1 MYTILHLE
9 TGILYKKIIQ
19 EICSEIGAKYL
30 DASCAD
36 DAHNILKEEKVNLI
50 LTAME
55 LEGGSSYDFIKYLNE
70 SEFRTIPVVVITGN
84 DSLEDR
90 TRMYDLGITDYIL
103 KTSGADI
110 IKQNLATFR
119 REDTLTLKMK
129 DLSYAVVDDSRV
141 DRKVVERIFSLHDI
155 RNVDY
160 YDSGRG
166 LAESGREYD
175 VYLIDFILQD
185 TSGDKIIMKLR
196 DDGSNSV
203 VIAISGI
210 NNTKTIS
217 RVLSIG
223 ASDYIVKPFNYDL
236 FIARLKTNIR
246 SYLLFREVKQKTV
259 ELEKMAIT
267 DTLTGLFNRG
277 HIYERLN
284 QEVEKSG
291 RYGSNFS
298 LLMLDIDKFKA
309 VNDRYGHQFGDEVLR
324 VVSDVIRLSIR
335 SVDIAGRYGGEEF
348 MIILPEVSLSG
359 AVPVAERIRRG
370 VEAVCFAKSEVKIT
384 VSGGAAEYNGSIEK
398 LVKQAD
404 MLMYMAKEKG
414 RNNIQHETE

>member
-404 MLMYMAKEKG
+404 MLMYRAKEKG

>member
-1 MYTILHLE
+1 
-9 TGILYKKIIQ
+9 
-19 EICSEIGAKYL
+19 
-30 DASCAD
+30 
-36 DAHNILKEEKVNLI
+36 
-50 LTAME
+50 ME